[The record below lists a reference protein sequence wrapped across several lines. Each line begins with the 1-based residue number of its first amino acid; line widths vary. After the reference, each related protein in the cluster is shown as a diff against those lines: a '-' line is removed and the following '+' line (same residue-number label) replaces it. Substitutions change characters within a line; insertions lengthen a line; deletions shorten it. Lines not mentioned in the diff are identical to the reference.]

1 MYGRFRITALFYL
14 AVVAITAVG
23 FWSLMNEFNQFDA
36 GMQAARSGDYQG
48 AMARWLPLAEKGH
61 PEAQYN
67 LGVLH
72 EEGRGGAVDLAAA
85 AAWYRKAADQGMAI
99 AQVNLGFLYKNGK
112 GVERNLRTAEQWFRK
127 AADQGNS
134 RAQNNLGNMYL
145 QGIGVEQNDQLAAEW
160 FRRASLQD
168 NHRAQYRLGMLYLLG
183 RGVQRNPIEAY
194 VLLALA
200 ASADDS
206 IGSSARD
213 TLQEITSSLT
223 QRQLDLAAKRKKEL
237 LETITEKT
245 VSSSH

>member
-1 MYGRFRITALFYL
+1 
-14 AVVAITAVG
+14 
-23 FWSLMNEFNQFDA
+23 
-36 GMQAARSGDYQG
+36 
-48 AMARWLPLAEKGH
+48 
-61 PEAQYN
+61 
-67 LGVLH
+67 
-72 EEGRGGAVDLAAA
+72 
-85 AAWYRKAADQGMAI
+85 MAI

-127 AADQGNS
+127 AADQGSS

-194 VLLALA
+194 AWLALA

-206 IGSSARD
+206 IGLRARD
-213 TLQEITSSLT
+213 TLQEITSNLT
-223 QRQLDLAAKRKKEL
+223 QGQLDLAAKRKKEL
-237 LETITEKT
+237 LETITEAP
-245 VSSSH
+245 VNSSH